1 MCKKTP
7 YQHLN
12 EREIFITKVFVITS
26 GNFIGNAK
34 QSLRFLIRDPLIEG
48 SVFFIDRDY
57 LLNLNFE
64 QD

>member
-12 EREIFITKVFVITS
+12 EREIFMTKVFVITS

-34 QSLRFLIRDPLIEG
+34 QSLRHLFRSPSTEG
-48 SVFFIDRDY
+48 NVFFIDRDY

-64 QD
+64 RD